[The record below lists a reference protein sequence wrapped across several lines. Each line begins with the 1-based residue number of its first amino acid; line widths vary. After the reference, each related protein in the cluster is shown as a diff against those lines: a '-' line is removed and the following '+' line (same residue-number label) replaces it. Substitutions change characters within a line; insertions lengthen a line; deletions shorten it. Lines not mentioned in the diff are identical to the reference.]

1 MEILSSSLRERLSI
15 LLDIDPVA
23 IGDTTPF
30 ADLGVDSMMRLE
42 LIALVEQY
50 VGRELPERELNNL
63 GAIDQII
70 RYVDAL
76 SSS

>member
-1 MEILSSSLRERLSI
+1 
-15 LLDIDPVA
+15 LDIDPVA